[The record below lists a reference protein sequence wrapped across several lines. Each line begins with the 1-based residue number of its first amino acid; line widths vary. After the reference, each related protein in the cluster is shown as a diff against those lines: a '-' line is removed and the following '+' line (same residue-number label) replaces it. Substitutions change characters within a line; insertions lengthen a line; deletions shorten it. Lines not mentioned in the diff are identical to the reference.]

1 MKRLATIGIILAL
14 GLGGPAMPTLAQ
26 EGTAGAAPATK
37 VVGVPGA
44 GESTASLPAPG
55 TGTPGTSGTPAGAA
69 SPFGGIFLP
78 LLLVM
83 VLMIVMSI
91 FSSRKEKK
99 RRGELMSSLKKHD
112 RVLTTG
118 GMIGT
123 IVEINEQ
130 DVVLRMEEGRIRFT
144 RAAISQILN
153 SAGGS
158 KPNAVVEAKDELPAR
173 VS

>member
-1 MKRLATIGIILAL
+1 MKRLATIGIILTL
-14 GLGGPAMPTLAQ
+14 GLGAPAMPTLAQ
-26 EGTAGAAPATK
+26 DTAAPATK
-37 VVGVPGA
+37 VVGVPST
-44 GESTASLPAPG
+44 GESTTSLPAPG
-55 TGTPGTSGTPAGAA
+55 ASQPGTGATPGSAA

-78 LLLVM
+78 LMLVM

-91 FSSRKEKK
+91 FSSRREKK

-123 IVEINEQ
+123 IVEINDH

-144 RAAISQILN
+144 RAAIAQVLTSA
-153 SAGGS
+153 AGGS
-158 KPNAVVEAKDELPAR
+158 KANAIVEAKDEVPAR